1 MTQPLS
7 ILVPD
12 FQYTDDAVVE
22 REAAGS
28 KVAWR
33 LFREH
38 AADRIPNEAWQSAD
52 AILCWHGVP
61 IDAGTVARLFKCR
74 QIVRCGVGFDHIDIE
89 AAGRAGIPVCNV
101 PDYGTSE
108 VADHAIALMLS
119 LTRGIV
125 ASHTQLK
132 ADPVKGWHWSLA
144 PTIRRVR
151 GTRFGAVGMGRI
163 GTATLLRAKAFGF
176 ELLGYDPYVPSG
188 QEIALGVT
196 RFERLHDLLAEADVV
211 SLHAHLTP
219 ETTRLIGMPEFRAM
233 RPDAILINTARGA
246 IVDTDALAQAL
257 EQGLIAAAA
266 LDVLPEEPP
275 AAGGKLVHAFA
286 QDLPWQRGRLILTPH
301 SAWSSKAS
309 QLDARRKGVET
320 ALAYLTQGQLRNCVN
335 QAFLSGRRAPAQ
347 GRVKEGVILT
357 PS

>member
-1 MTQPLS
+1 MSQTFT

-12 FQYTDDAVVE
+12 FQYTDDGTVE

-33 LFREH
+33 LYREH
-38 AADRIPNEAWQSAD
+38 AADRIPNDAWQSAD

-61 IDAGTVARLFKCR
+61 IDAGIVARLYKCR

-108 VADHAIALMLS
+108 VADHAIALMLA

-125 ASHTQLK
+125 ASHTALK

-144 PTIRRVR
+144 PTTRRVR
-151 GTRFGAVGMGRI
+151 GTRFGVVGMGRI

-176 ELLGYDPYVPSG
+176 ELLGHDPYLPYG

-211 SLHAHLTP
+211 SLHTPLTP
-219 ETTRLIGMPEFRAM
+219 ETTHLIGRAELRAM
-233 RPDAILINTARGA
+233 RREAILINTARGA
-246 IVDTDALAQAL
+246 IVDTDALAEAL
-257 EQGLIAAAA
+257 EQGLIAGAG

-275 AAGGKLVHAFA
+275 ASGGKLVQAFA
-286 QDLPWQRGRLILTPH
+286 QDLAWQRGRLILTPH

-309 QLDARRKGVET
+309 QTDARRKGVET

-335 QAFLSGRRAPAQ
+335 QAFLPARRGAAAA
-347 GRVKEGVILT
+347 G
-357 PS
+357 